1 LDLIERDNQALLDR
15 IEKLGQKP
23 VTQNNYPIQYDALED
38 KRSFRAHMVQMR
50 REREARRITEENLLM
65 LERITQVNP
74 VYNHSK
80 WEVRSQIYIYT
91 LATVCHYL
99 LYIFIRIYN
108 YIQADAHQHEEQ
120 LRHML
125 IYPEVYDLRTEA
137 SRSRQGG
144 SRVSS
149 SQSRQV
155 RLSSPVRAA
164 TAQPS
169 YSSSTTTRALAYSS
183 GSSSQRK
190 DSDSNRR
197 HPCDHQ
203 GSVSAR

>member
-80 WEVRSQIYIYT
+80 WEVCSHIYIYT
-91 LATVCHYL
+91 CHSMPFSLSYIYL
-99 LYIFIRIYN
+99 YR
-108 YIQADAHQHEEQ
+108 Q
-120 LRHML
+120 ML
-125 IYPEVYDLRTEA
+125 IN
-137 SRSRQGG
+137 
-144 SRVSS
+144 
-149 SQSRQV
+149 
-155 RLSSPVRAA
+155 
-164 TAQPS
+164 
-169 YSSSTTTRALAYSS
+169 TRNSL
-183 GSSSQRK
+183 
-190 DSDSNRR
+190 DI
-197 HPCDHQ
+197 C
-203 GSVSAR
+203 